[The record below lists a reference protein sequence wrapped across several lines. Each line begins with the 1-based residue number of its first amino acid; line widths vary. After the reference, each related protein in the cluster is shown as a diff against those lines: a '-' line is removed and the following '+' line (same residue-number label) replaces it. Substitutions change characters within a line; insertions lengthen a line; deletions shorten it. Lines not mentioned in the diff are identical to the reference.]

1 MLTCIRYIEVNF
13 NFALVDCVRYKEDFV
28 KSRICCIHFIVILAE
43 ENSSLY
49 RGLRYME
56 FVKSRFHCAYFV
68 SKRFFYSGYRAPR
81 I

>member
-13 NFALVDCVRYKEDFV
+13 DFALVDCVRYKEDFV

-56 FVKSRFHCAYFV
+56 VR
-68 SKRFFYSGYRAPR
+68 
-81 I
+81 